1 MLTEIRGRLQ
11 EHLKWRRRA
20 AYCLQQGQMADI
32 TDIMKLLAEDDVG
45 VDRSI
50 LESRLKEQV

>member
-1 MLTEIRGRLQ
+1 
-11 EHLKWRRRA
+11 
-20 AYCLQQGQMADI
+20 MADI